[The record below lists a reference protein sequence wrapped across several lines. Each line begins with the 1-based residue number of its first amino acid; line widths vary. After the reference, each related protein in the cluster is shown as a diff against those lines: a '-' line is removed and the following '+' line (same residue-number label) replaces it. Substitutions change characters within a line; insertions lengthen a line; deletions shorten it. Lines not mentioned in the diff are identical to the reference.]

1 MFDDILDWSK
11 AKEENPEDS
20 QIDESYEVF
29 SKSERKNLKSK
40 TLVGPGPQVAS
51 RTTVIFDSDG
61 QKVATRTTTAPNIR
75 PEAPPPGV
83 IPPGARSWSTTNKVW
98 TTNSGSSKKTW
109 RVT

>member
-11 AKEENPEDS
+11 AKEENPENS

-40 TLVGPGPQVAS
+40 TLVGPGHPDGS

-61 QKVATRTTTAPNIR
+61 QKVATRTTAPNIR
-75 PEAPPPGV
+75 PEAPPPGA